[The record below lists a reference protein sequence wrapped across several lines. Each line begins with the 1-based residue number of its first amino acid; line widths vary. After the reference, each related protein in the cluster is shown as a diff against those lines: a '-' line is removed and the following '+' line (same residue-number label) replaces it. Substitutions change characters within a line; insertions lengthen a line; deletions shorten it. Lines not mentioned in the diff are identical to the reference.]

1 MSLTDR
7 IAPLCDLLLGA
18 AYADE
23 QFKEREREEVRGML
37 VDLSGAKLTPELEDQ
52 IAKFDPKAF
61 DLLKTAGAFLSDS
74 EEERRRLLF
83 LVAAVNDADDEVDF
97 AEDEYLR
104 DLASA
109 LFLPADALKG
119 MVIEMEVEEQ
129 REVFQKIRK
138 GPPPP
143 PAGAKKPASVDIDLD

>member
-18 AYADE
+18 AYADQ
-23 QFKEREREEVRGML
+23 QFKDREREEVREML
-37 VDLSGAKLTPELEDQ
+37 ADLSGAKLTPELEDQ
-52 IAKFDPKAF
+52 ITKFEPKTF
-61 DLLKTAGAFLSDS
+61 DLLKTAGAFLSDT

-109 LFLPADALKG
+109 LFLPAEALKG
-119 MVIEMEVEEQ
+119 MVVEMEVEEQ
-129 REVFQKIRK
+129 REVFEKVRK

-143 PAGAKKPASVDIDLD
+143 PPPPKKPESVDVDME